1 MKKSKLFKL
10 ISISLTSIVIV
21 GGVYFKTVADSCSS
35 ISDCQNQINN
45 ANNQVSN
52 LKTQATSYQN
62 AISILQAQINQ
73 YQVIINAN
81 QQQANQ
87 LNSQILQTE
96 ADIATSKKTLAED
109 IKSMYING
117 KTSALEQLA
126 GSGNIST
133 FVDAQTYRLAVNSS
147 VQSLLDKLNQNE
159 KDLKQKQTQVASI
172 IADNESKKSSVLSS
186 QSQQKSLLSYSSSQI
201 SSFNTQT
208 SQNQATLNRLIAE
221 QRAANNSTGSSSGGG
236 YYFIHF
242 PGSIQRDP
250 CPNGQCSSSSYSY
263 ADWPFSMS
271 TAPGCVDNDGPDQW
285 GYCTRQCVSYAAW
298 AVAYSGRQAPIGWG
312 NAKDWVW
319 HARNAGIPFDT
330 LPEVGDVA
338 VSTKGTWGHVM
349 YVEAVNGNQILV
361 SQYNQQLT
369 GQFSTQWRTWQ

>member
-10 ISISLTSIVIV
+10 ISISLTSVVMV
-21 GGVYFKTVADSCSS
+21 GGVYFKTAADSCSS

-45 ANNQVSN
+45 ANNQVLN
-52 LKTQATSYQN
+52 LKTQAVSYQD

-81 QQQANQ
+81 QQQADQ
-87 LNSQILQTE
+87 LNSQIQQTE
-96 ADIATSKKTLAED
+96 ADIITGKNTLAAD

-133 FVDAQTYRLAVNSS
+133 FVDAQTYRLAVNNS
-147 VQSLLDKLNQNE
+147 VQSLLDKLNQME
-159 KDLKQKQTQVASI
+159 KDLKQKQAQVAAI
-172 IADNESKKSSVLSS
+172 IADNKSKQSSVLSS
-186 QSQQKSLLSYSSSQI
+186 QSQQKSMLSYSSSQI
-201 SSFNTQT
+201 SSFNAQT

-250 CPNGQCSSSSYSY
+250 CPNGQCSSTAYSY
-263 ADWPFSMS
+263 AGWPFSMS

-285 GYCTRQCVSYAAW
+285 GYCTRQCVSYVAW

-338 VSTKGTWGHVM
+338 VSTRGTWGHVM
-349 YVEAVNGNQILV
+349 YVEAVDGNQILV

-369 GQFSTQWRTWQ
+369 GRFSTQWRTWQ